1 MQLWK
6 EWDITPDCPRC
17 GDFEHAQHIWKYPAP
32 SLWERSVARLRAWI
46 TSSGTMPGVRNAIC
60 SYVQSWRLLPP
71 QVIPSQRF
79 LACGKLSMPRPVL
92 VGKLSLKD
100 VWLAIGW
107 LFNTG
112 TMYGLVP
119 GDLVDGCR

>member
-1 MQLWK
+1 
-6 EWDITPDCPRC
+6 
-17 GDFEHAQHIWKYPAP
+17 
-32 SLWERSVARLRAWI
+32 
-46 TSSGTMPGVRNAIC
+46 
-60 SYVQSWRLLPP
+60 
-71 QVIPSQRF
+71 
-79 LACGKLSMPRPVL
+79 MPRPVL